1 MRQMTKRE
9 RIEFLLDHR
18 TDFYDPAGTNTGG
31 VSEGIGLTLM
41 PRMSRHPSVRE
52 LERCIESL
60 RTTAKGHCSHMLAFY
75 GAEWRIAW
83 VPVKAKKGRVVLA
96 DNGRPETEP
105 IRQRIVPGW
114 VLPRMVERGVDY
126 VTFTFKG
133 EAFIPDEL
141 LLMVA

>member
-1 MRQMTKRE
+1 MSKRE

-18 TDFYDPAGTNTGG
+18 GDFYDPAGTNAGG
-31 VSEGIGLTLM
+31 ESEGIGLTLM
-41 PRMSRHPSVRE
+41 PRMSRHPSVKE
-52 LERCIESL
+52 LERCIELL
-60 RTTAKGHCSHMLAFY
+60 RATARGHCTHMLAYY
-75 GAEWRIAW
+75 GAEWRIVW
-83 VPVKAKKGRVVLA
+83 TPVKAKKGRMVLA
-96 DNGRPETEP
+96 DDGRPEMAPE
-105 IRQRIVPGW
+105 RRRIVPAW